1 VELSVKEV
9 VEVVTEFTWRKFF
22 ALLVVLAVAVSAFYG
37 YERFTASI
45 SLNRL
50 QKSAELIAK
59 LQEIDLTI
67 TNNSQELQ
75 KDYKALVAQANEAI
89 ETKPFSLDVVPTTLH
104 FSMDALLKFLAGGA
118 VWYIFGI
125 IMLLKMKGTEA
136 WNALAGSSMIGTIAG
151 FLSIWIPAI
160 WWPWFHL
167 FVYPLIFIFGFFLV
181 MVPFALVSRKISAN
195 KKV

>member
-1 VELSVKEV
+1 VELSVKEI

-22 ALLVVLAVAVSAFYG
+22 ALLVVLAIMIVAFSG
-37 YERFTASI
+37 YERYTSSFRLS
-45 SLNRL
+45 RL

-75 KDYKALVAQANEAI
+75 SDYRALVAQANEAI
-89 ETKPFSLDVVPTTLH
+89 TTKPLSLDIFPTTLR
-104 FSMDALLKFLAGGA
+104 FSMDVLWKFLAGGA
-118 VWYIFGI
+118 VWFVIGF

-136 WNALAGSSMIGTIAG
+136 WSALGGSSMIGIIAG

-167 FVYPLIFIFGFFLV
+167 FIYPLIFIFGFFLV
-181 MVPFALVSRKISAN
+181 MVPFIYVSRKIAAK